1 MILIILK
8 PNKGFDNTVSLCP
21 HFFNMIRI
29 SMGNNIV
36 WSDVFHGKSYQLILH
51 LYYKIITDPLHFSH
65 NIASYWP
72 FSNLSVLIQGLW
84 LTGKDPEFI
93 CLTIA
98 LSVNSLIYKPH
109 DHVDPPP
116 RADQHFYTT
125 MWEVWKINVCRY
137 SKMKIPLASQPI
149 RLQEFLI

>member
-21 HFFNMIRI
+21 HFFNRIRI

-109 DHVDPPP
+109 DHVDPPSP
-116 RADQHFYTT
+116 VQISIMIFTQLCEKCGKLMFAGIQK
-125 MWEVWKINVCRY
+125 WKC
-137 SKMKIPLASQPI
+137 L
-149 RLQEFLI
+149 

>member
-1 MILIILK
+1 
-8 PNKGFDNTVSLCP
+8 
-21 HFFNMIRI
+21 
-29 SMGNNIV
+29 MGNNIA

-72 FSNLSVLIQGLW
+72 FSNLSVFIQDLW

-93 CLTIA
+93 CVTIA

-109 DHVDPPP
+109 DHVAPAQISIIIFTQL
-116 RADQHFYTT
+116 REKCET
-125 MWEVWKINVCRY
+125 N
-137 SKMKIPLASQPI
+137 
-149 RLQEFLI
+149 